1 MAFTIPAEEAEHL
14 LSIRPANK
22 KDYKTSS
29 IPKIESNG
37 NSNSNSNSNSKTPN
51 ENHNNENDNDDEKLW
66 SPSGTL
72 WRDAFYFVGPG
83 WLVCIA
89 YVDPGNYQAD
99 IQAGATSRYNLLFAL
114 WWATLLSIYVQVLC
128 VRLSYYG
135 QVDLAQVQAANTK
148 SNWLRYINWFIAE
161 LSTVI
166 TDMPQ
171 VVGFAV
177 ACNYFL
183 GCKYYVGVILSL
195 VTTMNFLATL
205 DYGIRLLEA
214 IVAMFVGIMAI
225 ALFAESLEVQP
236 DINEI
241 MLGWTVGFRDITSTD
256 LFAITGI
263 LGSIVQPHNLY
274 LHTAALCTSRK
285 VERTE
290 STVHVAIK
298 YSSWEPT
305 IPIIITF
312 LVNVAVTAIA
322 SESLQEMKTE
332 DSIIG
337 LTNFC
342 DYFRSLKYG
351 CFLWAVSLFAAG
363 QSGAITTTYTG
374 QYVMDGFL
382 NMKMSVEKRAIITR
396 LVAITPCALVSA
408 FFPKR
413 LNEIV
418 NIVNSLL
425 GFLLPFA
432 LTPLIKY
439 NCSKEYMGE
448 KYASKGVEKCVLY
461 GFAFV
466 VYFINAVAL
475 VAPGGGFF
483 GNHLFPA
490 NEGDEKSKKIY
501 MVLAI
506 IIEGLYLVWNVHCL
520 FFSPIIT
527 PIKPIISDKSKDL
540 HFLDRGTNII

>member
-1 MAFTIPAEEAEHL
+1 MAFATPTQETQHL
-14 LSIRPANK
+14 LSRSTKNTG
-22 KDYKTSS
+22 YKTSS
-29 IPKIESNG
+29 IPEKDG
-37 NSNSNSNSNSKTPN
+37 NSKNTS
-51 ENHNNENDNDDEKLW
+51 ENDNDKDKEDEKLW
-66 SPSGTL
+66 SPSGNYF
-72 WRDAFYFVGPG
+72 RDGLYFVGPG

-99 IQAGATSRYNLLFAL
+99 IQAGASSRYNLLFAV
-114 WWATLLSIYVQVLC
+114 WWSSLLSIYVQILC

-135 QVDLAQVQAANTK
+135 QVDLAQVQAVNTR
-148 SNWLRYINWFIAE
+148 SNWLRYLNWFIAE
-161 LSTVI
+161 LSTII

-183 GCKYYVGVILSL
+183 GCDYYVGVILSL
-195 VTTMNFLATL
+195 VTTMNFLATI
-205 DYGIRLLEA
+205 DYGIRLLET
-214 IVAMFVGIMAI
+214 IVAMFVVIMAI

-241 MLGWTVGFRDITSTD
+241 MSGWTIGFRNITSTD

-290 STVHVAIK
+290 STIHVAIK
-298 YSSWEPT
+298 YSSWELT

-312 LVNVAVTAIA
+312 FVNVAVTAVA
-322 SESLQEMKTE
+322 AESLQETNTDE
-332 DSIIG
+332 NTIG

-342 DYFRSLKYG
+342 DYFQSLKYG

-382 NMKMSVEKRAIITR
+382 NMKLSVEKRAIITR

-408 FFPKR
+408 FFPES
-413 LNEIV
+413 LN
-418 NIVNSLL
+418 NIVNVVNSLM

-448 KYASKGVEKCVLY
+448 KYASKGIEKCVLY
-461 GFAFV
+461 MFAFLI
-466 VYFINAVAL
+466 YFINAAAL

-483 GNHLFPA
+483 GDYLFST
-490 NEGDEKSKKIY
+490 NKEDDQTRNFCI
-501 MVLAI
+501 LFAI
-506 IIEGLYLVWNVHCL
+506 IIEVLYLVW
-520 FFSPIIT
+520 
-527 PIKPIISDKSKDL
+527 
-540 HFLDRGTNII
+540 